1 MEVHVACI
9 AEKKNPTYPLT
20 YVMHFSA
27 MLVPL
32 YSHEAQKKAC
42 FFYLIENV
50 ICNINIEA

>member
-9 AEKKNPTYPLT
+9 AEKKNLTYPLT

-32 YSHEAQKKAC
+32 YPHEAQKKAC